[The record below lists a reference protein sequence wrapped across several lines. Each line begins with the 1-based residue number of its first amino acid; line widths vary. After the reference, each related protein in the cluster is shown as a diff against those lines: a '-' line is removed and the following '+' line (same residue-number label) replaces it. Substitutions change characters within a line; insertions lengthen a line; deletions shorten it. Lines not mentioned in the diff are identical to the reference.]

1 MVSQSEREPITTPTR
16 GDLLA
21 DVMARPSK
29 SRYCT
34 DFPQRLDT
42 RRTAMDKRLLDIL
55 CCPVSKTP
63 LRPLSRAEL
72 EALNGAIGAGKVDTV
87 AGVAVTERVT
97 EALVTIDRKVIYRV
111 DDGIPVM
118 LPEEG
123 IGTLQLTDFPAAA

>member
-1 MVSQSEREPITTPTR
+1 
-16 GDLLA
+16 
-21 DVMARPSK
+21 
-29 SRYCT
+29 
-34 DFPQRLDT
+34 
-42 RRTAMDKRLLDIL
+42 MDKRLLDIL

-63 LRPLSRAEL
+63 LRSLSRAEL
-72 EALNGAIGAGKVDTV
+72 DALNGAIGAGKVDTV

-97 EALVTIDRKVIYRV
+97 EALVTTDRKVIYRI